1 MTKLDALR
9 REVAERI
16 MGWTAVR
23 REGDTLVG
31 CPPARIG
38 LDEPLA
44 VVPDYSRDV
53 DAAWQVVEAMQRKDY
68 AFEALVSLEYGVPT
82 ATFAKSD
89 SVSIAYRCL
98 DAPEAICRAALCV
111 LTHETMRYASTL
123 ES

>member
-16 MGWTAVR
+16 MGWTGVR

-38 LDEPLA
+38 PGEELA
-44 VVPDYSRDV
+44 VVPNYSRDV

-68 AFEALVSLEYGVPT
+68 AFEALVSREFGMPT
-82 ATFAKSD
+82 ATFAKND

-98 DAPEAICRAALCV
+98 DAPEAICRAALGV
-111 LTHETMRYASTL
+111 LTHETLSYATKL
-123 ES
+123 